1 MADSGDHRRVVLFGE
16 RIAYPQMGDRWPV
29 VVLLHGLADIGQS
42 GQLATHLPTDGR
54 GGAMAVIVPDLLGHG
69 LSARPR
75 TDYSLGAH
83 ANMLR
88 DLLDGLGHARVTLV
102 GHSLGGVALQFAYQ
116 YRRRCEA
123 LMLVASGGLGGVV
136 AGLLR
141 AVALPGSEL
150 ALRLLTGQ
158 RHVRRTIGAFARA
171 LPTSAMSATFF
182 GCTAHW
188 PAEARAAFLAT
199 LRAVIDPAGQRVSAM
214 NRPRTATQI
223 PTLFVW
229 GSRDP
234 IIPVRHAR
242 HPHELMPGRRRAI
255 FGEAGHFPHRHD
267 RARLAELLLDFVHGV
282 DRTAVRPVRAMAA

>member
-1 MADSGDHRRVVLFGE
+1 MADSGDRRRVVLFGE
-16 RIAYPQMGDRWPV
+16 RIAYPQMGDRWAV

-83 ANMLR
+83 ANILR

-188 PAEARAAFLAT
+188 P
-199 LRAVIDPAGQRVSAM
+199 P
-214 NRPRTATQI
+214 PR
-223 PTLFVW
+223 
-229 GSRDP
+229 
-234 IIPVRHAR
+234 
-242 HPHELMPGRRRAI
+242 PGRRSWPRC
-255 FGEAGHFPHRHD
+255 
-267 RARLAELLLDFVHGV
+267 ARSSTPPGNEY
-282 DRTAVRPVRAMAA
+282 RR